1 VGSPDDEARRA
12 RDAANL
18 RAVYEHLQRPAA
30 PATPVAAPVPDTGGG
45 GSATR
50 RTALGALIAS
60 LLAAA
65 GKLKALG
72 ALVGVLKLKTFASM
86 LLSVGMY
93 ATEWGWPFATGF
105 VLLIFVHELG
115 HWIVLRR
122 EGIDAGAPVF
132 IPFVGA
138 FITMRERPR
147 DAYVEAKVAI
157 GGPVLGS
164 IGAWAVLAT
173 GLAIDSPL
181 LAALGHTG
189 ILINLFNLVPL
200 APLDGGRIA
209 GAFTRPYWIAG
220 YLLGIAALVWTK
232 SPILFLGLATG
243 LWTLV
248 QRWRNPIRGYHDI
261 PRGSRLLIGCGYAA
275 LVLALIAT
283 MPLGHARA
291 MRELAGAPSPS
302 VVAER

>member
-1 VGSPDDEARRA
+1 VGSPDDDARRV

-30 PATPVAAPVPDTGGG
+30 ATTPVAAPVPDTGGG
-45 GSATR
+45 GSARR
-50 RTALGALIAS
+50 RTALGALVAS
-60 LLAAA
+60 LLGAA

-72 ALVGVLKLKTFASM
+72 ALVSVLQLKTFVSM

-115 HWIVLRR
+115 HWIVLRG

-138 FITMRERPR
+138 FITMREQPR

-164 IGAWAVLAT
+164 IGAWAVLAV
-173 GLAIDSPL
+173 GLATESPL

-209 GAFTRPYWIAG
+209 GAFTRPYWVAG
-220 YLLGIAALVWTK
+220 YALGVAALVWTK
-232 SPILFLGLATG
+232 SPILFLGLVTG
-243 LWTLV
+243 LWTLQ
-248 QRWRNPIRGYHDI
+248 QRWRNPVRGYHDI
-261 PRGSRLLIGCGYAA
+261 PRWSRLLIGCGYGA

-283 MPLGHARA
+283 MPLGHAMATRPRA
-291 MRELAGAPSPS
+291 GGGAPS
-302 VVAER
+302 VVADR